1 MKTVA
6 LAMFAFAALTASSTS
21 IGAHPAYT
29 RVVVTFTG
37 GTLQFGEVE
46 ASDPSTAGGSVR
58 VRVRHPGVRA
68 AALPV
73 SGDGVR
79 AVVAGAPNRV
89 SANLSYGSGRYKYLA
104 VSVLHSP
111 ERLVLDLYRSRP
123 PAPPPRCRSGAAA
136 VWRSRASCPAPAR
149 CSSAEPS
156 ATSSSTPSCCASA
169 TAADAS
175 SARRS

>member
-1 MKTVA
+1 M
-6 LAMFAFAALTASSTS
+6 
-21 IGAHPAYT
+21 
-29 RVVVTFTG
+29 
-37 GTLQFGEVE
+37 
-46 ASDPSTAGGSVR
+46 R

-68 AALPV
+68 AALPA

-123 PAPPPRCRSGAAA
+123 P
-136 VWRSRASCPAPAR
+136 
-149 CSSAEPS
+149 SSAAEVPIGRRGCLALTRVVPGTRSLLVRGTERDLFEHSFLLRVRDGRGRVVGEKIMTAVGPWSGRVRYRVATRQRGTLEAVAFSAKDGALACLAQSGVMLEP
-156 ATSSSTPSCCASA
+156 
-169 TAADAS
+169 
-175 SARRS
+175 